1 APARRAAPSRAPTP
15 GPPGCRS
22 GTQAVGS
29 ETTGNA
35 PPGPAARSAA
45 KRSPPRTEGAS
56 TVFGGIVEPGGQLDM
71 QQLLAAAAEMQNQLM
86 NAQQELA
93 DATVE
98 GSAGGGL
105 VKAVVSGQGELL
117 DITIEP
123 EAIDPSDPAETAQTL
138 AALVLAA
145 IRDASRGA
153 ADLQQEAM
161 APLAG
166 GFGGEGG
173 GGLPGI
179 PGLPGMPGASGSQG
193 PGT

>member
-1 APARRAAPSRAPTP
+1 
-15 GPPGCRS
+15 
-22 GTQAVGS
+22 
-29 ETTGNA
+29 
-35 PPGPAARSAA
+35 
-45 KRSPPRTEGAS
+45 
-56 TVFGGIVEPGGQLDM
+56 M

-138 AALVLAA
+138 ADLVLAA

-161 APLAG
+161 GPLAG
-166 GFGGEGG
+166 GFGGEG

-179 PGLPGMPGASGSQG
+179 PGLPGMPGAPGSQG
-193 PGT
+193 PGTLPGSALPDEQ